1 MRSLEPHLSRNFRC
15 HELLQ
20 SNIFL
25 VQLILVQHGA
35 MVEAAGGAKT
45 GRLAAG
51 AAGFVFHAAI
61 TAVVLHSSWHPPCLA
76 SWDILYLCTALI
88 NQFTSTCC
96 RQIVLETNTTQCF

>member
-35 MVEAAGGAKT
+35 ADERSKNQDWQ
-45 GRLAAG
+45 L
-51 AAGFVFHAAI
+51 
-61 TAVVLHSSWHPPCLA
+61 VLQAPSFMQHSLQWCCIAPGTNLGYFISLH
-76 SWDILYLCTALI
+76 CTYKPIYIAML
-88 NQFTSTCC
+88 
-96 RQIVLETNTTQCF
+96 RAIVLETKNVIFIQYRI